1 MAHDSNSQAL
11 NAVINVR
18 SSHLRSSPEVL
29 WWGFVGVQI
38 SVLSNLVLFKIVL
51 VSKGNLYIKGKCS
64 GYTKQC
70 NWWKTSKL
78 ATTPLPYCGGVNFHR
93 SSEVLLS
100 RCNLSKGIFISPTI
114 VIMQVNPSLKELESR
129 GITYCSRDYTTPR
142 LLQRSVFPYKGTFS
156 KSHCPNPVR
165 STRQPL
171 LLELLKKT
179 GHKG

>member
-1 MAHDSNSQAL
+1 MAHDSKSQAL

-38 SVLSNLVLFKIVL
+38 SVLSNLILFKIAL
-51 VSKGNLYIKGKCS
+51 VSKENLYIKGKCS

-78 ATTPLPYCGGVNFHR
+78 ATTPLPYCGDVNFHR

-100 RCNLSKGIFISPTI
+100 RCSLSKGIFISPTI
-114 VIMQVNPSLKELESR
+114 IIMQVSSSLKELESR
-129 GITYCSRDYTTPR
+129 EITYCPRDYPTPP
-142 LLQRSVFPYKGTFS
+142 LLQRLAFPYKGKFS
-156 KSHCPNPVR
+156 KSHCPNPAR
-165 STRQPL
+165 GIRQPL
-171 LLELLKKT
+171 PLELFKKT
-179 GHKG
+179 GHRG